1 MAMLFLDDD
10 VFLDKEKWKES
21 KDNFVNSVNKYIETH
36 YTGDDSE
43 QVYALF
49 NPAQVQ
55 LLQNYFKGF
64 SVEMYKELNGTVELQ
79 IQKRNEKVKEKINKI
94 GEFMGGP
101 INLEDWVYDGMV
113 DAGKNAGQK
122 CDLCPRPVRY
132 AHFAVN
138 KKTSECLRFGC
149 NCAADFFNMDKGS
162 LASMRTIQAQT
173 LKDIKKIACI
183 VDLKMFNEY
192 YKYLGG
198 HTGKAIL
205 EGSTQGLKD
214 LMSYVVKWDS
224 NGKIVVDSNGDC
236 PIKFGDGSTGVR
248 SLQWVKEHIIS
259 CLNAD
264 LDEDDIYSPLE
275 DRILKRLTLKQEDK
289 NQINTTGYVVYAL
302 KFVDLGLPIPESLM
316 KKLNS
321 VISKSSKQHHP
332 DYTKYAQELLIS
344 HNLAKSS
351 LLQKAF
357 TDFIVNYLASS
368 MGAEIRDPEP
378 EYWGV
383 RGVGTFYK
391 TVLLW
396 ETAMIKLINLKE
408 FYSLVSKGLITEEE
422 FNKHLRS
429 RGIVGIYRSSDAIK
443 AHMQRCLSLFMTRKE
458 VIRSTDVKVVTEEGY
473 SKYTLKG
480 VSDKISLCER
490 RSDGTPLKEKVV
502 VDGENQEKLVRMKK
516 SFNSGQFTPDTIPSD
531 IGLHHYA
538 MQEAYKALLQES
550 IKNALLFLQYSNY
563 AKSEEDAIRYLCALE
578 KDRTNGSIHVSTRW
592 RSYNVYDEKS
602 FKSTL
607 DSIQIDEDFYNEMYE
622 KYKGIALQFLEDARE
637 LQKVLG
643 TIYKNLSKPILVTP
657 NGKINASNINSDY
670 DNLVNKEE
678 KTNKDYFMEYC
689 DLLIAKRG
697 NKGIQQYIYQQN
709 LFALTVYKQMEP
721 YADMLKEIQEQFI
734 DSNKNVEE
742 KKLYGYLSLDTLK
755 EALSRYL
762 NTPDMDTFI
771 KFIAFI
777 LYTENV
783 SNDYHFPYDK
793 SRELKR
799 VLVDTKG
806 LNTPLQEKM
815 VTDKIDALLPK
826 LILDNCLEQ
835 RNLFDGLYEKYK
847 ALFLVLKNSKGY
859 IKFKDYYLL
868 LNEKS
873 VDVEDYLKGK
883 DLVSCDTFS
892 YKVDNM
898 FAMTGKYNRARIRF
912 NPDIATGMDK
922 LLEGTCVYEGVNDI
936 VKEIKTIINT
946 SIQKQREEERR
957 IERENRIKGPYL
969 DTLKTYLKEHIDFF
983 EVDVNEMRKKYPSK
997 YGYASDVSIRQKE
1010 ALKNITFQKGYEESA
1025 RFIEELELYGKQN
1038 WSEGVEDIISE
1049 YRKTPTSDY
1058 GKQKI
1063 FAEALRAEMYN
1074 HKLIYNHFDVSY
1086 KVFKNLETVDLTKF
1100 EVDEIVKVGDIL
1112 KHYYVFKSQIDY
1124 IVGLL
1129 EKYGMLTVNYSTEV
1143 SKIPEPVFKNIK
1155 DIVDSLT
1162 DKPDSTGLTG
1172 IEKAQKVKDHNDF
1185 GSLPTHLQ
1193 DIVSTVCKFKRCTDR
1208 QLKFVN
1214 EAFAKLGLGTPDAP
1228 KVDDTEVQSTV
1239 DEKAY
1244 TELAKQIISHP
1255 MVAKAPDLSVKIAT
1269 TVSKTGRCS
1278 EKQAKHLDKAKVI
1291 LGL

>member
-1 MAMLFLDDD
+1 MATLFLDDD
-10 VFLDKEKWKES
+10 IFQDKEKWKES
-21 KDNFVNSVNKYIETH
+21 KENFVNSVNKYIETH

-49 NPAQVQ
+49 NPDQVQ

-79 IQKRNEKVKEKINKI
+79 IQKRSAKVKEKINKI
-94 GEFMGGP
+94 GEYMGGP
-101 INLEDWVYDGMV
+101 INLDDWVYDGMV

-162 LASMRTIQAQT
+162 LASMHTIQAKT

-183 VDLKMFNEY
+183 VDLNMYNEY

-205 EGSTQGLKD
+205 DGGGQGLKD
-214 LMSYVVKWDS
+214 LMSFVVKWDE
-224 NGKIVVDSNGDC
+224 NGKIVTDSNGDC
-236 PIKFGDGSTGVR
+236 PIKFGDGSTGTR

-264 LDEDDIYSPLE
+264 LDEEDMYSPLE
-275 DRILKRLTLKQEDK
+275 QRLLQRLTLKVEDK
-289 NQINTTGYVVYAL
+289 NQINTTGYVIYAL
-302 KFVDLGLPIPESLM
+302 KFVDAKLPIPESLM

-321 VISKSSKQHHP
+321 VISKSSRQHHP

-368 MGAEIRDPEP
+368 MGAEVRDPEP

-408 FYSLVSKGLITEEE
+408 FYSLVSQGLITEEE

-429 RGIVGIYRSSDAIK
+429 RGISDIYRNSDAIK
-443 AHMQRCLSLFMTRKE
+443 AHVNRCLSLFMTKKE
-458 VIRSTDVKVVTEEGY
+458 VIRNNDVKVVTEEGY

-480 VSDKISLCER
+480 VNDRISLCQR
-490 RSDGTPLKEKVV
+490 RSDGTPLKEVV
-502 VDGENQEKLVRMKK
+502 DVDGESQEKLVRMKK

-538 MQEAYKALLQES
+538 MQEAYKTLLQES
-550 IKNALLFLQYSNY
+550 IKNVLTFLQYLNY
-563 AKSEEDAIRYLCALE
+563 ASGSKEVIRYLCALE
-578 KDRTNGSIHVSTRW
+578 KDTRNGSIHISSRW
-592 RSYNVYDEKS
+592 RSYNVYDKDS
-602 FKSTL
+602 FKKTL
-607 DSIQIDEDFYNEMYE
+607 ENAQIDEDFYKEMYR
-622 KYKGIALQFLEDARE
+622 KYKDLVPNLLKDAKE
-637 LQKVLG
+637 LQAVLG
-643 TIYKNLSKPILVTP
+643 TMYKNLSKPILVTP

-670 DNLVNKEE
+670 DNLVNKDE
-678 KTNKDYFMEYC
+678 KSNKDYFKEYC

-697 NKGIQQYIYQQN
+697 NKRIQQYIYQQN

-721 YADMLKEIQEQFI
+721 YSDMLKEIQEQFI
-734 DSNKNVEE
+734 NSNKNVEE
-742 KKLYGYLSLDTLK
+742 KKLYGYLNLETLK
-755 EALSRYL
+755 ETLSRYL
-762 NTPDMDTFI
+762 NTPDIDTFV
-771 KFIAFI
+771 KFIAYQ
-777 LYTENV
+777 LYTDNV
-783 SNDYHFPYDK
+783 TNDYHFSYDK
-793 SRELKR
+793 GRELKR
-799 VLVDTKG
+799 VLTDVKG
-806 LNTPLQEKM
+806 LNAPLQEKM
-815 VTDKIDALLPK
+815 VTDKIDELLPK
-826 LILDNCLEQ
+826 LIVNGCLEQ
-835 RNLFDGLYEKYK
+835 RDLFDKLYEKYK

-859 IKFKDYYLL
+859 IKFEDYYNL

-873 VDVEDYLKGK
+873 VDVKDYIKGK

-892 YKVDNM
+892 YKVGNM
-898 FAMTGKYNRARIRF
+898 FLMSGKYGRAKIKF
-912 NPDIATGMDK
+912 NEDVATGMDR
-922 LLEGTCVYEGVNDI
+922 LLEASCVYEGVYEIVSDI
-936 VKEIKTIINT
+936 KNIVNT

-957 IERENRIKGPYL
+957 IEREQRIKGPYL
-969 DTLKTYLKEHIDFF
+969 ITLKTYLKEHIDFF
-983 EVDVNEMRKKYPSK
+983 EVDVAAMRKQYPSK
-997 YGYASDVSIRQKE
+997 YGYSSDVSIRQKE
-1010 ALKNITFQKGYEESA
+1010 ALKNIQFQKGYEESA
-1025 RFIEELELYGKQN
+1025 RFIEELNLLGQSS
-1038 WSEGVEDIISE
+1038 WSDGVAEIISD
-1049 YRKTPTSDY
+1049 YQKTPTSDY

-1074 HKLIYNHFDVSY
+1074 HKLIYNHYEVAY
-1086 KVFKNLETVDLTKF
+1086 KVFKNLESVDLTKF

-1112 KHYYVFKSQIDY
+1112 KNYYVFKSQIDY
-1124 IVGLL
+1124 IVSLL
-1129 EKYGMLTVNYSTEV
+1129 EKYNILTVDYSAEV
-1143 SKIPEPVFKNIK
+1143 AKIPEPMIKNIK
-1155 DIVDSLT
+1155 DIVDNLT

-1172 IEKAQKVKDHNDF
+1172 VEKAEQVKGHSGF
-1185 GSLPTHLQ
+1185 VSLPDYLQ
-1193 DIVSTVCKFKRCTDR
+1193 SIVSTVCKFKRCTDK
-1208 QLKFVN
+1208 QLKHVNDAFVQ
-1214 EAFAKLGLGTPDAP
+1214 LGLGKPDAV
-1228 KVDDTEVQSTV
+1228 KYDDPTPASTV

-1255 MVAKAPDLSVKIAT
+1255 DVSKAPELSVKIAT

-1278 EKQAKHLDKAKVI
+1278 EKQAKHLDKAKTV